1 MLSRRKSASA
11 RPADRLSLSAFSA
24 PPVRPSGLR
33 FVTVS
38 IVVVFVALCVL
49 LFDLVGRALQDAR
62 REVDAAAVT
71 KATLVARS
79 YGSYLAERTSTSDIL
94 SRTVAFEF
102 RSSRGALDLNYLVQ
116 EGLVLPSDETLLTL
130 VNAQGL
136 VTQSWPTPPKRAVY
150 LSDREH
156 FIVQKNA
163 HDDNLFIGAPV
174 LGRVSR
180 AKTIQFTRRLSLRD
194 QSFDG
199 IVVVSQPPQYFTASF
214 ANHSNLGNDG
224 EILVFRSDGSL
235 LVRGR
240 ADGSVST
247 DGLPLSM
254 YPAEAGGTKP
264 QRDPIDGQRRLFV
277 RQAVP
282 GYALIAVVAL
292 SEADIYANYER
303 QARLYWAWTL
313 VVVIALVLVAALA
326 MFNARRVLYDRARN
340 KQLAETDLLTGLG
353 NRRAIETFLAQLP
366 EAEAAQ
372 SISLILIDVTDFG
385 AINRR
390 YGDDG
395 GDNFLAAFATRIR
408 AVAQDS
414 DLIARIKGDQFA
426 ILFAGQEPHAR
437 ALYCLRTIT
446 DAFNQQ
452 PILFHGHTHRVTM
465 SIGFASASVEAARTG
480 DLQARAELALQLAKR
495 ETAATH
501 GTRYKAFAQSML
513 DSQEEAR
520 ELEFDLDNAVR
531 QREGIAADCAP
542 VVCPASGVARGVWV
556 TPVWRRAELP
566 TLRADAF
573 MPVAEKQ
580 GLAVFV
586 WMQTIES
593 ARAAI
598 APVAQPTTI
607 YLRLPAQI
615 LTDPL
620 FSADVF
626 AGAPPSASF
635 VIAVFGVEQLPER
648 DVLHDVIG
656 QLRAQAVRVLLAL
669 DPADGVPLCL
679 TDTSAI
685 DGLLVEGEGVAAL
698 PASELACGVA
708 SGMFDAGSRLGW
720 RVVVG
725 GVATREQFE
734 WLAAWPALEVF
745 GPFVERH
752 HELRPEPAGPGAA

>member
-33 FVTVS
+33 FVTIS

-49 LFDLVGRALQDAR
+49 LFDLVGRALQDAKH
-62 REVDAAAVT
+62 EVDAAAVT

-102 RSSRGALDLNYLVQ
+102 RSSHGTLDLNYLVQ

-136 VTQSWPTPPKRAVY
+136 VTQSWPTPPKRDVY

-163 HDDNLFIGAPV
+163 RDDNLFIGAPV

-180 AKTIQFTRRLSLRD
+180 AKTIQFTRRLSLRE
-194 QSFDG
+194 QAFDG

-247 DGLPLSM
+247 DGLPLGM
-254 YPAEAGGTKP
+254 YPSEESGVSP

-277 RQAVP
+277 RQPVP
-282 GYALIAVVAL
+282 GYSLIAVVAL
-292 SEADIYANYER
+292 SESDIYANYER
-303 QARLYWAWTL
+303 QTASYWAWTF

-353 NRRAIETFLAQLP
+353 NRRAIEVLLSQLP
-366 EAEAAQ
+366 EADAAQ

-426 ILFAGQEPHAR
+426 ILFAGHEPHAR

-513 DSQEEAR
+513 DSQDEAR
-520 ELEFDLDNAVR
+520 ELELDLDNAVR
-531 QREGIAADCAP
+531 QREGITAECAP
-542 VVCPASGVARGVWV
+542 VVCPASGASCGVWV
-556 TPVWRRAELP
+556 TPVWRRDDLP
-566 TLRADAF
+566 AVRADAF

-586 WMQTIES
+586 WMQTIEAALAAVAS
-593 ARAAI
+593 A
-598 APVAQPTTI
+598 PQTTI
-607 YLRLPAQI
+607 YLRLPAQV
-615 LTDPL
+615 LTDPA
-620 FSADVF
+620 FSVEVF
-626 AGAPPSASF
+626 TGASPSASF
-635 VIAVFGVEQLPER
+635 VIAVFGVEQLSVHDGLR
-648 DVLHDVIG
+648 DVVA
-656 QLRAQAVRVLLAL
+656 QLRAHAIRVLLAF
-669 DPADGVPLCL
+669 DPADGVP
-679 TDTSAI
+679 TGETAI
-685 DGLLVEGEGVAAL
+685 DGLLVEGAGVAAL

-708 SGMFDAGSRLGW
+708 AGIFDAGSRLGW
-720 RVVVG
+720 RLVVG

-745 GPFVERH
+745 GPFVDRH
-752 HELRPEPAGPGAA
+752 PDLQPVLVGPGSA